1 MKKNEP
7 DNWNIVFYIEEKD
20 HLSIFESALDPFVD
34 GMSMEEDDNSRG
46 RRVVGFCS
54 VKPNASEI
62 ETRFLLGSLALGL
75 KPPKFSIEGI
85 TSIDWVAQYQAL
97 TQPVTIGQFFIYP
110 DHFREGFPKDKIPIA
125 LDAGLA
131 FGTGEHQ
138 TTEGCLRA
146 LERLLTD
153 DYVIKNALD
162 VGCGTAILAIGMSK
176 IVPEIEIL
184 ACDND
189 LSAVSTASEN
199 IKKNRCAGSVTVC
212 QSNFYSAPEIK
223 SASPFDLVVANILAG
238 PLVDAASETAQ
249 IVSPAGHLILSGILD
264 KQAVDVVNAHMAE
277 GFTVVDQ
284 LLIDEWAT
292 LVLKSN

>member
-1 MKKNEP
+1 MNKNEP
-7 DNWNIVFYIEEKD
+7 DSWNIVFYIDEKD

-34 GMSMEEDDNSRG
+34 GMSMDEDDNSRG
-46 RRVVGFCS
+46 RSVVGFCS

-62 ETRFLLGSLALGL
+62 ETRFLIGSLALGL

-85 TSIDWVAQYQAL
+85 ASIDWVAQYQAR
-97 TQPVTIGQFFIYP
+97 TQPVTIGEFFIYP

-138 TTEGCLRA
+138 TTEGCRRA
-146 LERLLTD
+146 RERLLND
-153 DYVIKNALD
+153 DCVIQNAID

-176 IVPEIEIL
+176 ILPEIKIL

-189 LSAVSTASEN
+189 PSAVSIASEN
-199 IKKNRCAGSVTVC
+199 IKKNGSAGSVTAC
-212 QSNFYSAPEIK
+212 ESNFYSAAEIK
-223 SASPFDLVVANILAG
+223 SASPCDLVVAYILAG
-238 PLVDAASETAQ
+238 PLIDAASATAK
-249 IVSPAGHLILSGILD
+249 IVSPPGHLILSGVLD

-277 GFTVVDQ
+277 GFPGVDQ
-284 LLIDEWAT
+284 LLIAEWAT